1 MEISWETLLSEM
13 RGCNR
18 CRLGASRTQ
27 AVPGE
32 GSPASGLMLIGEG
45 PGRDEDML
53 GRPFV
58 GAAGQLLEKTIA
70 AIGHS
75 RDTLYIT
82 NIVKCRPPGN
92 RAPEPDEAE
101 ACMPFLRLQVALL
114 RPKIIVLMGAT
125 ALRAILGDSM
135 RITRDR
141 GQFIERKGVLFMPTF
156 HPAALLRDEDKKR
169 PFWEDF
175 KKVRDMLAEIPE
187 GRQGASASLDSP
199 PGE

>member
-1 MEISWETLLSEM
+1 MEISWETLLSEI
-13 RGCNR
+13 RDCNR
-18 CRLGASRTQ
+18 CRLGAARTQ
-27 AVPGE
+27 SVPGE
-32 GSPASGLMLIGEG
+32 GSAASGLMLIGEG

-58 GAAGQLLEKTIA
+58 GAAGQLLEKAIT
-70 AIGHS
+70 AIGQS

-92 RAPEPDEAE
+92 RAPEPDEAG
-101 ACMPFLRLQVALL
+101 ACMPFLRLQTALL
-114 RPKIIVLMGAT
+114 RPKIIILMGAT
-125 ALRAILGDSM
+125 ALRAILGDDM

-156 HPAALLRDEDKKR
+156 HPAALLRDEEKKR

-175 KKVRDMLAEIPE
+175 KRVRNKLEEI
-187 GRQGASASLDSP
+187 
-199 PGE
+199 

>member
-13 RGCNR
+13 RDCNR

-32 GSPASGLMLIGEG
+32 GSPSSGLMLIGEG

-58 GAAGQLLEKTIA
+58 GVAGQLLEKTIA

-92 RAPEPDEAE
+92 RTPESDEAA
-101 ACMPFLRLQVALL
+101 ACMPFLRLQTALL
-114 RPKIIVLMGAT
+114 RPQIIVLMGAT
-125 ALRAILGDSM
+125 ALRAVLGDSM

-156 HPAALLRDEDKKR
+156 HPAALLRDEEKKR

-175 KKVRDMLAEIPE
+175 KRVRSKLEEI
-187 GRQGASASLDSP
+187 
-199 PGE
+199 